1 MAPQAT
7 LSEGQ
12 RAETKE
18 LLRLAVGTRL
28 TILENIVESSNV
40 CINQINKQLDTKLKG
55 LLEFFPIDELK
66 EDDITTGEQYVAAMI
81 KAA

>member
-1 MAPQAT
+1 M
-7 LSEGQ
+7 SEGQ

-40 CINQINKQLDTKLKG
+40 CINQLDTKLKG
-55 LLEFFPIDELK
+55 LLEFFPVDELK
-66 EDDITTGEQYVAAMI
+66 EDDI
-81 KAA
+81 